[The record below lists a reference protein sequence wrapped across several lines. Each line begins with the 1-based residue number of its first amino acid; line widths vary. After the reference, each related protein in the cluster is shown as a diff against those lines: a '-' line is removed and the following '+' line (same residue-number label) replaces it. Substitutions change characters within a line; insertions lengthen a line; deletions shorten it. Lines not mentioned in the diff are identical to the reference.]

1 MKSYVYILECND
13 KTYYI
18 GYTTNLEKRLKL
30 HNEKKASKYT
40 RGRTPVKYVYIKEF
54 NSKSEAMRAEV
65 YLKQLNR
72 TEKNM
77 LIDDKIVY
85 ENILNKKLGDKTI
98 NE

>member
-54 NSKSEAMRAEV
+54 NSKSKAMRAEV